1 MHDVALPV
9 LGIVGLL
16 GIVSFLP
23 PLAVRLRMPFTVLLA
38 IVGCALGLLVT
49 FMQGTHGQ
57 GTHGQGPLHDLFTAL
72 GGLNVSSSTF
82 LVVFLPVLL
91 FESTLAIDVRRL
103 MDDVAPILLL
113 AVGAVL
119 ICSLTVGFALS
130 AASGFPLVACLLL
143 GAIVATTD
151 PAAVVGIFRDIGA
164 PRRLSILVEGE
175 CLFNDAAA
183 IAIFTVLVA
192 GYATGAEM
200 SIASGITGFIISFL
214 GGVATGF
221 VMGRFACLALPF
233 LHGWRLA
240 EITLTVTLAYLSFLL
255 ADLYLHASG
264 VVAVVVSGL
273 VVSAIGR
280 TRVTPSTWETLVET
294 WEQLAFWANS
304 LIFLMAALLIP
315 KLLAGIDWRFIW
327 LLTVLFLATLGA
339 RALVL
344 FGMLPALSSLGMGE
358 RVSTEYKS
366 AILWGGLRGA
376 VSLALALAVTEN
388 ESLPADVKQ
397 FVAALTTGFVLLTLF
412 LNGPSLRPLI
422 KLLKLDQLS
431 DADRAV
437 RQRVF
442 AMSLTNIRDRVESI
456 GSREEA
462 DPGLIREISTQLDN
476 RAASIAGEG
485 QSIPQLSAQ
494 DQIYT
499 GLATLCAH
507 EHELALEA
515 FQQQV
520 ISGRMVDDATAQ
532 ISRISDGLKSGGR
545 VGYEDAVRAS
555 LGFTLGFRVA
565 MQVQYRFGI
574 NHWLSHQLS
583 DRFEYLFTTETGVRG
598 LIHFARGQLGAL
610 FGEHIAATLVAI
622 QQARLI
628 AIQQALTAL
637 KLQFPDYA
645 HELQRR
651 YLGRVA
657 LRLEEDSYRAMLED
671 STISRE
677 VYTDLTRDLAQRR
690 HLLDRRP
697 RLDIVLDRA
706 SLVSRVPMFQGLEK
720 SRLEMIARLLRPRFV
735 IPNETIVEAGD
746 DGDAMYFIATGAAE
760 VHLPSGPIPLGSGDF
775 FGEMALIT
783 HRPRVADVVTLGFCR
798 LLVLDSGDFDTLMQA
813 DPLLRAQID
822 HVARER
828 MAANAPLPVSPG

>member
-16 GIVSFLP
+16 GLVSFLP

-38 IVGCALGLLVT
+38 LTGCALGGLVT
-49 FMQGTHGQ
+49 VLHNPHGA
-57 GTHGQGPLHDLFTAL
+57 GPLHDLTTAL
-72 GGLNVSSSTF
+72 SGLNVSSSTF
-82 LVVFLPVLL
+82 LVVFLPALL

-103 MDDVAPILLL
+103 MDDVGPILLL

-119 ICSLTVGFALS
+119 ICSFAVGFALS

-183 IAIFTVLVA
+183 IAIFTVIVG

-200 SIASGITGFIISFL
+200 NIAHGVFTFVVSFL
-214 GGVATGF
+214 GGIATGF
-221 VMGRFACLALPF
+221 VMGRFTCMALPF
-233 LHGWRLA
+233 LRGWRLA
-240 EITLTVTLAYLSFLL
+240 EISLTVTLAYLSFLI

-264 VVAVVVSGL
+264 VVAVVVAGL

-280 TRVTPSTWETLVET
+280 TRITPSTWETLVET

-315 KLLAGIDWRFIW
+315 KLLGGMDANYFV
-327 LLTVLFLATLGA
+327 LLGVLFLATLAA

-344 FGMLPALSSLGMGE
+344 FGILPALSHFGGAE
-358 RVSTEYKS
+358 TVSTEYKT
-366 AILWGGLRGA
+366 AIVWGGLRGA

-388 ESLPADVKQ
+388 HSLPADVKQ

-412 LNGPSLRPLI
+412 LNGPTLRPLI
-422 KLLKLDQLS
+422 RLLRLDQLS
-431 DADRAV
+431 PADRTV

-442 AMSLTNIRDRVESI
+442 ALALTNIRDRVETI
-456 GSREEA
+456 GKHEEA
-462 DPGLIREISTQLDN
+462 DPALIAEIATGLDN
-476 RAASIAGEG
+476 RAAAIAGEG
-485 QSIPQLSAQ
+485 HALPELTEAE
-494 DQIYT
+494 QIYT

-515 FQQQV
+515 FRQQV
-520 ISGRMVDDATAQ
+520 ISGRMVDDAMAQ
-532 ISRISDGLKSGGR
+532 ISRLSDGLKTGGR
-545 VGYEDAVRAS
+545 AGYEAAIRTS
-555 LGFTLGFRVA
+555 LGFPLGFRLA
-565 MQVQYRFGI
+565 LLMQYRLGI
-574 NHWLSHQLS
+574 QRWLSHQLS
-583 DRFEYLFTTETGVRG
+583 DRFEYLFTTETGVRE
-598 LIHFARGQLGAL
+598 LLHFARGQLGAV
-610 FGEHIAATLVAI
+610 FGESVSDVLVQILHKRLAAT
-622 QQARLI
+622 
-628 AIQQALTAL
+628 QQALMAL

-651 YLGRVA
+651 YMARVA
-657 LRLEEDSYRAMLED
+657 WRLEDDSYRAMLED

-677 VYTDLTRDLAQRR
+677 VHADLTRTLVQRR
-690 HLLDRRP
+690 QQLDRRP
-697 RLDIVLDRA
+697 RLDVVLDRA
-706 SLVSRVPMFQGLEK
+706 SLVARVPMFQGLEK
-720 SRLEMIARLLRPRFV
+720 PRLNAIARLLRPRFV
-735 IPNETIVEAGD
+735 VPGETIIAVGEN
-746 DGDAMYFIATGAAE
+746 GDAMYFIATGAVEVRRPEAE
-760 VHLPSGPIPLGSGDF
+760 PIQLGSGQF

-783 HRPRVADVVTLGFCR
+783 HRPRVADVVTLSFCR
-798 LLVLDSGDFDTLMQA
+798 LLVLDSSDFDTLMHA
-813 DPLLRAQID
+813 DDHLRDLIADVAQHRI
-822 HVARER
+822 
-828 MAANAPLPVSPG
+828 AANAPANPLPAQ

>member
-16 GIVSFLP
+16 TIVSFLP

-38 IVGCALGLLVT
+38 IVGVALGGLVT
-49 FMQGTHGQ
+49 LLHDHAST
-57 GTHGQGPLHDLFTAL
+57 GPLHDLTAAL
-72 GGLNVSSSTF
+72 SGLNVSSSTF
-82 LVVFLPVLL
+82 LVVFLPALL

-103 MDDVAPILLL
+103 MDDVGPILLL

-119 ICSLTVGFALS
+119 ICSLTVGFAMA

-183 IAIFTVLVA
+183 IAIFTMLVA
-192 GYATGAEM
+192 GYATGTQM
-200 SIASGITGFIISFL
+200 SIGGGIAGFIVSFL
-214 GGVATGF
+214 GGIGTGF
-221 VMGRFACLALPF
+221 IMGRLACLALPF
-233 LHGWRLA
+233 LRGWRLA
-240 EITLTVTLAYLSFLL
+240 EVTLTVTLAYLSFLI

-264 VVAVVVSGL
+264 VVAVVVAGL
-273 VVSAIGR
+273 VISAIGR

-315 KLLAGIDWRFIW
+315 KLLAGMDFRFVY
-327 LLTVLFLATLGA
+327 LLAVLFGATLAA

-344 FGMLPALSSLGMGE
+344 FGILPALSHFGVAE
-358 RVSTEYKS
+358 RVSAEYKT
-366 AILWGGLRGA
+366 AIVWGGLRGA

-388 ESLPADVKQ
+388 QSLPADVKQ

-412 LNGPSLRPLI
+412 LNGPTLRPLI
-422 KLLKLDQLS
+422 RVLKLDQLS
-431 DADRAV
+431 AADRTV

-442 AMSLTNIRDRVESI
+442 GLALANIRDRVETI
-456 GSREEA
+456 GKREEA
-462 DPGLIREISTQLDN
+462 DPGLITDISAQIDR
-476 RAASIAGEG
+476 RAATMASEIEAL
-485 QSIPQLSAQ
+485 PRLSEEE
-494 DQIYT
+494 QIYT
-499 GLATLCAH
+499 GLATICAH

-515 FQQQV
+515 FRQQV

-532 ISRISDGLKSGGR
+532 ISRLSDGLKTGGR
-545 VGYEDAVRAS
+545 AGYEAAVRAS
-555 LGFTLGFRVA
+555 LGFPIWFRMA
-565 MQVQYRFGI
+565 LHMQYRFGE
-574 NHWLSHQLS
+574 HRWLSHQLS
-583 DRFEYLFTTETGVRG
+583 DRFEYLFTTETDVRQ
-598 LIHFARGQLGAL
+598 LIHFARGQLGDL
-610 FGEHIAATLVAI
+610 FGEAVAGTLTQILQDRLVAT
-622 QQARLI
+622 
-628 AIQQALTAL
+628 QQALTAL

-657 LRLEEDSYRAMLED
+657 WRLEDDSYRAMLED

-677 VYTDLTRDLAQRR
+677 VYADLTRELAQRR
-690 HLLDRRP
+690 QILDRRP
-697 RLDIVLDRA
+697 RLDVVLDRA

-720 SRLEMIARLLRPRFV
+720 HRLDAIARLLRPRFV
-735 IPNETIVEAGD
+735 VPNEAIVKTGE
-746 DGDAMYFIATGAAE
+746 DGDAMYFIATGAVE
-760 VHLPSGPIPLGSGDF
+760 VRLPAGPVQLGSGQF
-775 FGEMALIT
+775 FGEIALIT
-783 HRPRVADVVTLGFCR
+783 KRPRGADVVTLGFCR
-798 LLVLDSGDFDTLMQA
+798 LLVLDASDFDTLMRTDAQ
-813 DPLLRAQID
+813 LRDQIAEVAQSRI
-822 HVARER
+822 
-828 MAANAPLPVSPG
+828 AANAPTQPNLA

>member
-38 IVGCALGLLVT
+38 IVGCLLGGLVT
-49 FMQGTHGQ
+49 ILHDHHAT
-57 GTHGQGPLHDLFTAL
+57 GPLHDLTSAL
-72 GGLNVSSSTF
+72 SGLNVSSSTF
-82 LVVFLPVLL
+82 LVVFLPALL
-91 FESTLAIDVRRL
+91 FEATLAIDVRRL
-103 MDDVAPILLL
+103 MDDIAPILLL
-113 AVGAVL
+113 AIGAVL
-119 ICSLTVGFALS
+119 ICSLAVGLALS

-151 PAAVVGIFRDIGA
+151 PAAVVGIFREIGA

-192 GYATGAEM
+192 SYSAGAQM
-200 SIASGITGFIISFL
+200 GIVGGGLGFIVSFL
-214 GGVATGF
+214 GGIATGF
-221 VMGRFACLALPF
+221 IMGRFACLALPF
-233 LHGWRLA
+233 LRGWRLA
-240 EITLTVTLAYLSFLL
+240 EITLTVTLAYLSFLI

-273 VVSAIGR
+273 VISAIGR

-304 LIFLMAALLIP
+304 LIFMMAALLIP
-315 KLLAGIDWRFIW
+315 KLLGGMDSRFLF
-327 LLTVLFLATLGA
+327 LLVVLFLTTLAA

-344 FGMLPALSSLGMGE
+344 FGILPALSHLGAAE
-358 RVSTEYKS
+358 RVSTEYKT
-366 AILWGGLRGA
+366 AIVWGGLRGA

-388 ESLPADVKQ
+388 QSLPPDVKQ

-412 LNGPSLRPLI
+412 LNGPTLRPLI

-431 DADRAV
+431 AADRTV
-437 RQRVF
+437 RHRVF
-442 AMSLTNIRDRVESI
+442 ALALTNIRDRVETI
-456 GSREEA
+456 GKREEA
-462 DPGLIREISTQLDN
+462 DPGLIGEVSTQLDN
-476 RAASIAGEG
+476 RAAAIAGEG
-485 QSIPQLSAQ
+485 QSLPHLTE
-494 DQIYT
+494 DEQIYT

-515 FQQQV
+515 FRQQV

-532 ISRISDGLKSGGR
+532 ISRLSDGLKTDGQA
-545 VGYEDAVRAS
+545 GYEAAVRTS
-555 LGFTLGFRVA
+555 LGFPLGFRA
-565 MQVQYRFGI
+565 ALYMQYRFGE
-574 NHWLSHQLS
+574 NRWLSHQLS
-583 DRFEYLFTTETGVRG
+583 DRFEYLFTTETGVRE
-598 LIHFARGQLGAL
+598 LVHFARGQLGEL
-610 FGEHIAATLVAI
+610 FGEKVSDILVRI
-622 QQARLI
+622 LQARL
-628 AIQQALTAL
+628 AATQQALMAL

-657 LRLEEDSYRAMLED
+657 WRLEDDTYRAMLED

-677 VYTDLTRDLAQRR
+677 VYADLTRDLAQRR
-690 HLLDRRP
+690 QMLDRRP
-697 RLDIVLDRA
+697 RLDVVLDRA

-720 SRLEMIARLLRPRFV
+720 HRLDAIARLLRPRFV
-735 IPNETIVEAGD
+735 VPNETIVAIGEE
-746 DGDAMYFIATGAAE
+746 GDAMYFIATGAVE
-760 VHLPSGPIPLGSGDF
+760 VRLPGGAPIQLGSGQF
-775 FGEMALIT
+775 VGEMALIT
-783 HRPRVADVVTLGFCR
+783 NLPRVADVVTLSFCR
-798 LLVLDSGDFDTLMQA
+798 LLVLDSSDFDTLTETDEQ
-813 DPLLRAQID
+813 LRDQIAEVAQSRI
-822 HVARER
+822 
-828 MAANAPLPVSPG
+828 AANHPGTTQLA